1 MRKWSCS
8 VLWTH
13 DLYTATAETQ
23 PHATTFIVWHFK
35 VFAILLSRSDLKL
48 NHEKYN
54 NKKNHWDSAPNLGLF
69 IESKHKQ
76 ILHKSRCFLKL
87 RLRWQNIRIT
97 VINSDFW
104 HQLRREKSLPA
115 SMQDEAETP
124 DLGTMGCDRV
134 KGLEVLLNCDGKNCS
149 PPRRR
154 SKLIRATARGIF
166 HAQIRLPGY
175 QGDWTINTPTD

>member
-1 MRKWSCS
+1 MILFSIVDPEP
-8 VLWTH
+8 VLYDGGNPTACN
-13 DLYTATAETQ
+13 DLHRLAF
-23 PHATTFIVWHFK
+23 HAFK
-35 VFAILLSRSDLKL
+35 IRPKI
-48 NHEKYN
+48 KPWKIQKK
-54 NKKNHWDSAPNLGLF
+54 KKNIPAPNLGLF
-69 IESKHKQ
+69 IEWKHKQ
-76 ILHKSRCFLKL
+76 ILHNSRCFLQL

-104 HQLRREKSLPA
+104 HPLRREKSLPA
-115 SMQDEAETP
+115 SMQDEAEPP

-154 SKLIRATARGIF
+154 SKLIRATARNTARGIF